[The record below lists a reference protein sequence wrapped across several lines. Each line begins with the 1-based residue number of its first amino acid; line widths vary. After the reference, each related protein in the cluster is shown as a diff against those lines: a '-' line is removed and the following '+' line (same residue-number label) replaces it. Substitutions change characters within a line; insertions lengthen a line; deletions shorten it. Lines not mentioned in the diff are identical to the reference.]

1 MANKSVKK
9 NYIYNLA
16 YQILLVIVPFVTI
29 PYLSRILGVE
39 NIGINSFTL
48 SIVSYFIM
56 LANIGVGSLGQ
67 REIALRQDDRK
78 AYSKIFWNLFS
89 FQAVVGL
96 ISILT
101 YIIYVVLFGSY
112 PGVQWIMIIN
122 IIAAVVDMAWFYRG
136 LEEYRYISIRNI
148 FIKLASVAAIFAFV
162 HAKDDLPIYVLINSL
177 SLLISSALLWIK
189 FPKIADKPVL
199 KEIRIFKYWKDS
211 IIYFLPQV
219 ATSIYTVL
227 DKTMLGFITGSEAE
241 NGFYEQTYKII
252 QLCLILITSLNAV
265 IAPRMAFLYGKGK
278 KKEMQDRM
286 KTSFHFIYLVAFPI
300 IFGLIAIGPAFSV
313 VFFGEGY
320 EKVQTLLPLFAPI
333 VLIISVSN
341 CIGGQFLVPIGKRIQ
356 TAAYLWLGAGVNV
369 ICNFIFIPLY
379 ASHGAAIGS
388 IIAELVITICY
399 IRMLKKYMSLKI
411 VFKPM
416 VNYLL
421 SSIFMFIVL
430 MLVNHF
436 WPDGSLFAVIIKIA
450 CGVVVY
456 FVALVPILRD
466 GFFTSEA
473 KKTLSKIVHR

>member
-39 NIGINSFTL
+39 NIGVNSFTL

-67 REIALRQDDRK
+67 REVALHQDNRK

-89 FQAVVGL
+89 FQAVVGI

-101 YIIYVVLFGSY
+101 YIIYVTFFGSY
-112 PGVQWIMIIN
+112 PNIQWIMLIN

-148 FIKLASVAAIFAFV
+148 FIKLVSVAAIFIFV
-162 HAKDDLPIYVLINSL
+162 HTKDDLPIYVLINSL
-177 SLLISSALLWIK
+177 SLFISSALLWIK
-189 FPKIADKPVL
+189 FPRIADKPVL

-211 IIYFLPQV
+211 IIYFLPQI

-227 DKTMLGFITGSEAE
+227 DKTMLGFITSSEAE
-241 NGFYEQTYKII
+241 NGYYEQTYKII
-252 QLCLILITSLNAV
+252 QLCLILITSLNTV
-265 IAPRMAFLYGKGK
+265 IAPRMVFLYGKGK
-278 KKEMQDRM
+278 KKEMQDRI
-286 KTSFHFIYLVAFPI
+286 KTSFHFIYLVAFPM
-300 IFGLIAIGPAFSV
+300 IFGLIAVGPAFSV
-313 VFFGEGY
+313 VFFGDGY

-333 VLIISVSN
+333 ILIISISN
-341 CIGGQFLVPIGKRIQ
+341 CIGGQFLVPIGKRVQ

-369 ICNFIFIPLY
+369 ICNFILIPMY
-379 ASHGAAIGS
+379 ASYGAAIGS
-388 IIAELVITICY
+388 IVAELVITICY
-399 IRMLKKYMSLKI
+399 TMMLKKYMPLRI

-416 VNYLL
+416 LNYLL
-421 SSIFMFIVL
+421 SSTFMFIVL

-436 WPDGSLFAVIIKIA
+436 WPDSSLFAVIIKIA
-450 CGVVVY
+450 CGAAAY
-456 FVALVPILRD
+456 LVALVLILRD
-466 GFFTSEA
+466 GFLLSEA
-473 KKTLSKIVHR
+473 KKTLGKIVRR

>member
-1 MANKSVKK
+1 MTKKSVKK

-16 YQILLVIVPFVTI
+16 YQILLVIVPFATI
-29 PYLSRILGVE
+29 PYLSRILGVA

-48 SIVSYFIM
+48 SIVSYFVM
-56 LANIGVGSLGQ
+56 LANIGVWSLGQ
-67 REIALRQDDRK
+67 REIALHQDDRK
-78 AYSKIFWNLFS
+78 AYSKIFWDLFS
-89 FQAVVGL
+89 FQTIVGI

-101 YIIYVVLFGSY
+101 YAIYVTFFGSY
-112 PGVQWIMIIN
+112 PNVQWIMIIN
-122 IIAAVVDMAWFYRG
+122 IIAAVVDMAWLYCG

-148 FIKLASVAAIFAFV
+148 FIKLSSVAAIFAFV
-162 HAKDDLPIYVLINSL
+162 HTEDDLPIYVLINSL

-189 FPKIADKPVL
+189 FPKVADKPVL

-227 DKTMLGFITGSEAE
+227 DKTMLGFIINSEAE
-241 NGFYEQTYKII
+241 NGYYEQTYKII

-286 KTSFHFIYLVAFPI
+286 KTSFHFIYLIAFPI
-300 IFGLIAIGPAFSV
+300 VFGLIAIGPAFSA
-313 VFFGEGY
+313 VFFGDGY

-341 CIGGQFLVPIGKRIQ
+341 CIGGQFLVPIGKRVQ
-356 TAAYLWLGAGVNV
+356 TAAYLWLGAGVNIV
-369 ICNFIFIPLY
+369 CNLIFIPMY
-379 ASHGAAIGS
+379 ASYGAAIGS

-399 IRMLKKYMSLKI
+399 INMLKKYMPLNN

-416 VNYLL
+416 LNYFL
-421 SSIFMFIVL
+421 SSVFMFIVL
-430 MLVNHF
+430 MLINHF
-436 WPDGSLFAVIIKIA
+436 WPDGSLLVVILKIA
-450 CGVVVY
+450 CGAVVY
-456 FVALVPILRD
+456 FATLLLILRD
-466 GFFTSEA
+466 GFLISEA
-473 KKTLSKIVHR
+473 EKTLGKIIRR